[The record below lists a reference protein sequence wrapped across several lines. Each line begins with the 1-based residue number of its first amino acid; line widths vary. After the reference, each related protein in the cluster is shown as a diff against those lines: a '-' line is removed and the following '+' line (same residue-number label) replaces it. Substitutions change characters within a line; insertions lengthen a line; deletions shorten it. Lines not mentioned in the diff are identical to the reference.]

1 MPNSRPISG
10 PSVPFGRENG
20 KTVAKI
26 QFCCPS
32 GHCPGH
38 NVASSGDA
46 VLSSG

>member
-10 PSVPFGRENG
+10 PSVPSGRENG
-20 KTVAKI
+20 KTVAKN

-32 GHCPGH
+32 GRCPVH